1 MKIKEE
7 KMKVNLLRGILI
19 ALLLATFF
27 IIFNFS
33 SQDAEKSGNIS
44 GKVTEVVTRQ
54 IKSIQKLDNTKKEE
68 TLYRIEK
75 IIRKL
80 AHFSIYTL
88 VGFLLMGLLYTYK
101 LEDRKRIL
109 ITIAMGVIY
118 ATTDEIHQSFIPGR
132 SPQITDVMIDSLGV
146 LCGALFNMLLNKIIM
161 KKYNL
166 FQKIE
171 S

>member
-109 ITIAMGVIY
+109 ITIAIGVIY
-118 ATTDEIHQSFIPGR
+118 ATTD
-132 SPQITDVMIDSLGV
+132 
-146 LCGALFNMLLNKIIM
+146 
-161 KKYNL
+161 
-166 FQKIE
+166 
-171 S
+171 